1 MTGFLIIAIIIF
13 ALVKR
18 HNCQHSHRSR
28 GRDKW
33 SRQWDRWVGNDQT
46 EPGAEDGWEKW
57 SQRWREFESWSREGR
72 HRLSK
77 WERRAARRFESNQA
91 DREREAAKGAG
102 NDRDTSSRAGT
113 HKSSTAGASSP
124 RDDVKQTREA
134 RSKSEADRTS
144 YERARKRATQE
155 AGFYL
160 HLMWYGI
167 IIGFLLILNLV
178 VSPSLDWWI
187 FPALGWGV
195 GLASHFGAVY
205 GWRWIQDRVFEPAIK
220 REVQREVTLEKE
232 VLRSEKQASLDELT
246 ATFAHEI
253 RNPIAAAKS
262 LVQQMGEDPTSNE
275 NVEYAKVALD
285 ELARVER
292 SVSHLLKY
300 AKEEDYNLSN
310 VNLASVLDG
319 ALTQMR
325 GKLEA
330 KQINVSRNYI
340 SGPTIRADA
349 DKLRH
354 VFTNVIDNAI
364 DAMESNSGERQLE
377 LGITRTYPESA
388 TVMIRDN
395 GCGIPDDKL
404 SKIFNP
410 FYTTKQ
416 SGTGLGM
423 GIAKKVME
431 AHRGRIEVRSKVGS
445 GTEFSLS
452 IPLSDARRASAESE
466 NSSPAK
472 GSQDRSSTDEPT
484 YDSTAQAVRVDDDHA
499 TAELRLEAGTRQ

>member
-1 MTGFLIIAIIIF
+1 MTGLLIIAIIIF

-18 HNCQHSHRSR
+18 HDCRHSHRSR

-33 SRQWDRWVGNDQT
+33 SRQWDRWVQNNHA
-46 EPGAEDGWEKW
+46 EPRGENSWEKW
-57 SQRWREFESWSREGR
+57 SQRWQTWESWARDGR
-72 HRLSK
+72 HRVGD
-77 WERRAARRFESNQA
+77 WERRAARRFEKTQA
-91 DREREAAKGAG
+91 KREREAANDAS
-102 NDRDTSSRAGT
+102 NDRDTSIGAGT
-113 HKSSTAGASSP
+113 HKSSTADGSSQ
-124 RDDVKQTREA
+124 RDDFKQAREA

-195 GLASHFGAVY
+195 GLASHFAAVY
-205 GWRWIQDRVFEPAIK
+205 GWRWIHESVFEPAIK

-275 NVEYAKVALD
+275 NVEYARVALD

-300 AKEEDYNLSN
+300 AKEEDYSLGN

-330 KQINVSRNYI
+330 KQVNVSRNYI

-349 DKLRH
+349 EKLRH

-364 DAMESNSGERQLE
+364 DAMESNSGERRLE
-377 LGITRTYPESA
+377 LGLTRPYPETA
-388 TVMIRDN
+388 TVVIRDN
-395 GCGIPDDKL
+395 GCGIPDDKV

-466 NSSPAK
+466 NSSPVK
-472 GSQDRSSTDEPT
+472 GSQGRPPTDEPT
-484 YDSTAQAVRVDDDHA
+484 YDSAGQAVSGADDHA
-499 TAELRLEAGTRQ
+499 TTELRVEAGTRQ